1 MYQRRKDLTNIH
13 LKINKIDDKNYEIK
27 LHQEIL
33 ELFREEFNFTIEW
46 LPYPGS
52 WNGMIKELTENEI
65 DLGPYGFTHI
75 ASRTMVVS
83 PGLTLAQRYRVVYF
97 WKAPNLS
104 PGWFSM
110 LKTFSFDFWMLSMAA
125 IIIIFLSFHLTQLL
139 EPKYKKK
146 HSIYVLIAITKA
158 FLSQSFDEQTLY
170 SKQVSW
176 ASSFLIFTL
185 SMMGFFV
192 FAAYTSCLT
201 SILAANSVNIPFTT
215 MNEFAQYTDFKLF
228 GFQGGSVPTWLR
240 MRSLETKELEWA
252 YNKNI
257 VPYFGKGKS
266 HPENWISSSYGARTG
281 FITKN
286 GYFDRLQRESA
297 SLGIVFRQIS
307 IPSHLSHRNDSSVR
321 VVVGYQDF
329 NH

>member
-13 LKINKIDDKNYEIK
+13 LKINKRDDKRNDIK
-27 LHQEIL
+27 LHKEIL

-83 PGLTLAQRYRVVYF
+83 PGLTLAQKYQVVYF

-104 PGWFSM
+104 PGWFSI

-146 HSIYVLIAITKA
+146 HSIYILIAITKA
-158 FLSQSFDEQTLY
+158 FLSQSFDEQTLH
-170 SKQVSW
+170 SKQLSW

-201 SILAANSVNIPFTT
+201 SILAANTVNIPFTT
-215 MNEFAQYTDFKLF
+215 LDELARYSDFKLYSF
-228 GFQGGSVPTWLR
+228 GGGASETWLKL
-240 MRSLETKELEWA
+240 RSLESKEIETA

-257 VPYFGKGKS
+257 LPYIGMGNS
-266 HPENWISSSYGARTG
+266 HLQIWIASHYEDRTG
-281 FITKN
+281 FITSES
-286 GYFDRLQRESA
+286 YIEDLQDEDV
-297 SLGIVFRQIS
+297 LGMIFFKIS
-307 IPSHLSHRNDSSVR
+307 
-321 VVVGYQDF
+321 
-329 NH
+329 